1 MASMNDTVAPAKDTG
16 YDKYQAES
24 DLRTLQ
30 EAKRLQ
36 KDAGRMA
43 HVKRAAKEKL
53 GEMAHLKSLAGG
65 QKP

>member
-1 MASMNDTVAPAKDTG
+1 MANMNDTAASDKAST